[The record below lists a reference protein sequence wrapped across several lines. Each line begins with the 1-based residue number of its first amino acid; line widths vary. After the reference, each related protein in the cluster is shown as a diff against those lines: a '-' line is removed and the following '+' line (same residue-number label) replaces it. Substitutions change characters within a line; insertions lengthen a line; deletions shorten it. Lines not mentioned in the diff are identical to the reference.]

1 MKRLGFVCAALALH
15 VAAPVPAAAQ
25 AVGDAATIERQKQ
38 AMGELSWMN
47 GIWRGK
53 ATIVQPGG
61 TIELVQT
68 ERVGDMLDGA
78 VKVVEG
84 RGYRPDGT
92 KAFNAFAMVSFDPA
106 TGRYTMRSHAEGRY
120 GEFTI
125 TPMPGKQGL
134 IWEIPAGPA
143 TIRYTIWLEQ
153 GRWREYGE
161 RIVTGQPPFR
171 FIEMDLVRLGN
182 SKWPSAGAV
191 KPR

>member
-1 MKRLGFVCAALALH
+1 MKRLGFACVALALLI
-15 VAAPVPAAAQ
+15 AAPVPAAAQ
-25 AVGDAATIERQKQ
+25 AVGDPAAIERQKQ

-78 VKVVEG
+78 VKLVEG
-84 RGYRPDGT
+84 RGYRADGSR
-92 KAFNAFAMVSFDPA
+92 AFNAFAMISFDPA

-120 GEFTI
+120 GEFSI
-125 TPMPGKQGL
+125 TPMSGKQGL

-143 TIRYTIWLEQ
+143 TIRYTIWLEK

-161 RIVTGQPPFR
+161 RIVAGQPPFR

-182 SKWPSAGAV
+182 SKWPSAGSV
-191 KPR
+191 QPK